1 MKILFY
7 LLLTTSVVFASIGK
21 ITSIK
26 GTVLIERSNQQ
37 ISAIIGSA
45 LEKNDKII
53 TKNSSKALLLFNDK
67 TSITMGKNSSLEVND
82 YVFDTNVKHKNKA
95 KFKFAKGLFRTI
107 TGKIGKLNPDRF
119 KIKVKSATIGIRGSD
134 GTTRVLANG
143 DITHTTNDG
152 EFILT
157 NSKTGKTIVI
167 PKGST
172 GVLKIEGLKVAPS
185 SKADLDD
192 GSELNNKEKSDK
204 TKVDKSDKKES
215 SKNKD
220 NDNKDEVKEND
231 NKDENTQEV
240 KEDENK
246 EEVIENENK
255 EEAVEDQNTQ
265 EVKEDQNTQEVLEDD
280 NVNTQSEFKDSLD
293 EDIEVVD
300 IIDNVSSESQSE
312 TDNIEDVNIV
322 EEYVETIV
330 EEEVIE
336 NVPEV
341 LDTSITNSL
350 IPDTEL
356 DNIATN
362 ILGSDSYMEYGYF
375 LNSLGENIQTYS
387 LGTLTPEI
395 TVETL
400 SNTGTYSGGVAAF
413 VTNTNGDTVSS
424 GGTIDLTFDFLNK
437 NLNGN
442 INITEGNWKASIDNG
457 GITSSG
463 FSSSDISSAST
474 SSVTDITGSLTNGK
488 FYGPDASNVG
498 GDFNLNSSSSGNV
511 NGSFGASIV
520 GGESI
525 GTNITVGQ
533 TEGGI

>member
-134 GTTRVLANG
+134 GTTRKLANG

-265 EVKEDQNTQEVLEDD
+265 EVLEDD

-322 EEYVETIV
+322 EEYIETIV
-330 EEEVIE
+330 EDEVIE
-336 NVPEV
+336 NVPEL

-375 LNSLGENIQTYS
+375 LNSLRENIQTYS

-488 FYGPDASNVG
+488 FYGPDASSVG

-511 NGSFGASIV
+511 NGSFGANTSDVLNLDPSSSINV
-520 GGESI
+520 NLDETLGI
-525 GTNITVGQ
+525 N
-533 TEGGI
+533 EGGI